1 MVHNLLKKL
10 VENATNDEKERLLNS
25 ASYFDLRG
33 MLSLTN
39 LAQEASSLPVVHTT
53 DTAGSLA
60 YSALRLYQLDSDI
73 IANRLRL
80 AAPFCTE

>member
-1 MVHNLLKKL
+1 MNCFKHRSIIQWKVHNLLKKL

-39 LAQEASSLPVVHTT
+39 LAQEASSLAVVHTT
-53 DTAGSLA
+53 NTAGCSACSSLEFN
-60 YSALRLYQLDSDI
+60 
-73 IANRLRL
+73 ANVLTR
-80 AAPFCTE
+80 

>member
-39 LAQEASSLPVVHTT
+39 LAQEASSLAAVHIN
-53 DTAGSLA
+53 SL
-60 YSALRLYQLDSDI
+60 LYILLLNQQGINHDMKRKYLTCI
-73 IANRLRL
+73 H
-80 AAPFCTE
+80 